1 MVLEGNGLIREK
13 CGSLWKSWE
22 GREGLLTVSQLLWAD
37 NFSSVKYNFIV
48 MLNLD
53 HILEM
58 HTSHW
63 CYLIMNHDL
72 WFVFTFIFGLPKKE
86 ERNRNNFPK
95 LMNKKWKVEKRV
107 SSK

>member
-1 MVLEGNGLIREK
+1 MVLEGNGLTGEK
-13 CGSLWKSWE
+13 CGTLWKSWE
-22 GREGLLTVSQLLWAD
+22 GRGLLTVSQLLWAD
-37 NFSSVKYNFIV
+37 NFSFVKYNFIV

-72 WFVFTFIFGLPKKE
+72 WFVFTLKKE
-86 ERNRNNFPK
+86 IETIFLNWWTKNE
-95 LMNKKWKVEKRV
+95 KWKRE
-107 SSK
+107 